1 MEKLLLLISNDYGRF
16 HGRGDGFAQG
26 MVRTL
31 TTGNIER
38 ERRKASSNTWQ
49 VPAMGSAW
57 CQGLHI
63 HFTHISS
70 LVVIGA
76 LWIRN
81 TAFLVRRLSLREGS
95 ILRAVL
101 TRV

>member
-1 MEKLLLLISNDYGRF
+1 M
-16 HGRGDGFAQG
+16 
-26 MVRTL
+26 
-31 TTGNIER
+31 
-38 ERRKASSNTWQ
+38 
-49 VPAMGSAW
+49 
-57 CQGLHI
+57 HI

-81 TAFLVRRLSLREGS
+81 TAILQVRRLSLREGS

>member
-38 ERRKASSNTWQ
+38 ET
-49 VPAMGSAW
+49 
-57 CQGLHI
+57 
-63 HFTHISS
+63 
-70 LVVIGA
+70 
-76 LWIRN
+76 
-81 TAFLVRRLSLREGS
+81 EGKQ
-95 ILRAVL
+95 
-101 TRV
+101 